1 MTSRKAYQAKTYMPG
16 HPATTKN
23 PGSYFMAEGEPE
35 EEPEEDAP
43 NNITKQSPFSMW
55 AKKSDELFF
64 KNRAVYLWG
73 GVDDTSAKDVVN
85 RLLLLDDD
93 KPGEEIKFYIN
104 SPGGVVTSGM
114 VVYDVM
120 QMLKSPVSTI
130 CMGLA
135 ASMGS
140 ILLAGGMK
148 GKRYIFPHGEVMI
161 HQPSLGG
168 YVQGVSADL
177 EIHAVQ
183 IRKTKEMG
191 AKILSDATGQ
201 TYERV
206 LRDLE
211 RDYWMDAKEALEY
224 GIVDAIWDPKAPPA
238 KKGK

>member
-1 MTSRKAYQAKTYMPG
+1 M
-16 HPATTKN
+16 
-23 PGSYFMAEGEPE
+23 E
-35 EEPEEDAP
+35 EEPAPDAEPDEEDIP
-43 NNITKQSPFSMW
+43 NIVTKHSPFSMW
-55 AKKSDELFF
+55 ARKSDELFF
-64 KNRAVYLWG
+64 KTRAVYLWG
-73 GVDDTSAKDVVN
+73 PVDDTSAKDVVN
-85 RLLLLDDD
+85 RLLLLDAD
-93 KPGEEIKFYIN
+93 KPGEEIRFFIN

-120 QMLKSPVSTI
+120 QMLNSPVSTI

-140 ILLAGGMK
+140 ILLAGGEK
-148 GKRYIFPHGEVMI
+148 GKRFIFPHGEVMI

-177 EIHAVQ
+177 EIHAIQ
-183 IRKTKEMG
+183 IKKTKELG
-191 AKILSDATGQ
+191 ARLLSEATGQ

-211 RDYWMDAKEALEY
+211 RDYWMDADQSLEY
-224 GIVDAIWDPKAPPA
+224 GIVDAVWDPK